1 MVLARGWSG
10 RRREAGLLAAFSVV
24 SLLLLIAR
32 WHFGLPA
39 PVILDLGDAG
49 TSASHFYGIER
60 SGDIAFRWSRTI
72 SAVSLPALASSQ
84 VVTVTL
90 NPARPAG
97 SGTVRFQLLEGSK
110 VLGEYQ
116 ARAGWNSYTATIE
129 PELAP
134 DLRLTIAS
142 DTFFP
147 SANDTRRLGLAVSQ
161 IAAAP
166 RAGDIGYRWPPLL
179 WLALAALTPLLTFLL
194 LLRRSPGYR
203 IAGMAASLFLPY
215 LLSILLPAQIA
226 LPGAAWTFGL
236 AVVLA
241 LIFSAYE
248 LGAQLAWQ
256 RFSAWLVGRIWRELS
271 AVCIFLLGVA
281 VAFTWPV
288 ASRLG
293 SALPGWPGDNFA
305 FLYKLWWFRTAV
317 LNLHLWPFFDPN
329 SYAPF
334 GFNLAQGEPTL
345 INTMPG
351 IILGT
356 LFGDVAS
363 YNILA
368 LLSFVIS
375 GLGAYLLVKE
385 VTGSRSAAL
394 VACVVFA
401 FSPYRMAQYAGHLQL
416 LGTGWIAF
424 AFYFV
429 ERFVHTGKT
438 RYGAFAGLSL
448 ALTAL
453 SAWYYAYM
461 VGLALGLYTLARFA
475 TCRKELTLRAIAR
488 GVAAAAVVLLVLV
501 GPIAL
506 PSIQL
511 WQQGDLTHSAKAA
524 DEHSAAPLDYLL
536 PNELQPL
543 WGELSMRAHANEN
556 VIESSLYLGV
566 VPLAL
571 FLAGSALWWRR
582 KPRHGVGLWGC
593 WVALLLV
600 SVLLSLGLTLHDLQ
614 GQVLVPKGSGVDA
627 IRLPGAIL
635 YDWLPLYSSMRA
647 YARFGVLAS
656 LAIALLAGSGLSC
669 LLAGPRARRYT
680 AFVTLVVLALVMAD
694 FWSAPYSWGT
704 SNVQPTK
711 LSAYLAAAP
720 PGAVMQIPLE
730 STQSGPALFAE
741 SYYGKPITYG
751 YDTFEPPQWS
761 ASKPLLAKFPSNAT
775 LDLLRSW
782 GVRYIV
788 VSANAYG
795 ANWQGTLDYLKSF
808 SRLKHL
814 ADFNEQRTWQ
824 VDPAVLD
831 ARPDLDTYAVPEAFA
846 LFELVR

>member
-1 MVLARGWSG
+1 MALKAERSLHTRNLW
-10 RRREAGLLAAFSVV
+10 LLACFSVV
-24 SLLLLIAR
+24 SLLLLTVR
-32 WHFGLPA
+32 WQFGLPA
-39 PVILDLGDAG
+39 SVALDLGNAG
-49 TSASHFYGIER
+49 TSASHFYRVEH
-60 SGDIAFRWSRTI
+60 SGAVAFRWSRTV

-97 SGTVRFQLLEGSK
+97 NSPVRFQLLDGPK
-110 VLGEYQ
+110 VVGKYQ
-116 ARAGWNSYTATIE
+116 ARAGWNNYTATVE
-129 PELAP
+129 PGLAP
-134 DLRLTIAS
+134 DIRLTIAS

-147 SANDTRRLGLAVSQ
+147 SASDTRRLGVAVSQ
-161 IAAAP
+161 IATAP
-166 RAGDIGYRWPPLL
+166 RYGDIGYSWPPLL
-179 WLALAALTPLLTFLL
+179 WLAVAALTPLLTFLVL
-194 LLRRSPGYR
+194 VRCSPRYR
-203 IAGMAASLFLPY
+203 ITGSAASASLPF
-215 LLSILLPAQIA
+215 LLSILLPAQVA
-226 LPGAAWTFGL
+226 LPIAAWTFGL

-241 LIFSAYE
+241 LILNAYG
-248 LGAQLAWQ
+248 LRDWHAGQ
-256 RFSAWLVGRIWRELS
+256 RFSAWLVGKVWRELS
-271 AVCIFLLGVA
+271 AVCIFLLGLA

-345 INTMPG
+345 INTVPG

-394 VACVVFA
+394 VACVIFA

-416 LGTGWIAF
+416 LGTGWISF

-429 ERFVHTGKT
+429 ERFVRTGKA

-448 ALTAL
+448 GLTAL

-461 VGLALGLYTLARFA
+461 VGLAVGVYTLIRFIIY
-475 TCRKELTLRAIAR
+475 RKDLTLRTITH
-488 GVAAAAVVLLVLV
+488 GVAAAAVVLLILV

-506 PSIQL
+506 PSLQL

-524 DEHSAAPLDYLL
+524 DEHSAAPLDYIL
-536 PNELQPL
+536 PNELQPI
-543 WGELSMRAHANEN
+543 WGEASMRAHADEN

-566 VPLAL
+566 VPVAL
-571 FLAGSALWWRR
+571 FLAGSLFWWRR
-582 KPRHGVGLWGC
+582 KPRQGVELWGC
-593 WVALLLV
+593 WVALLLL

-614 GQVLVPKGSGVDA
+614 GQVLVPKGNGVDA
-627 IRLPGAIL
+627 IRLPGTIL

-656 LAIALLAGSGLSC
+656 LAIALLAGLGLSW
-669 LLAGPRARRYT
+669 LLAHPRARKYS
-680 AFVTLVVLALVMAD
+680 AFVTLVVLGLVMAD
-694 FWSAPYSWGT
+694 FWTAPYSWGT

-720 PGAVMQIPLE
+720 PGAVMQMPLE

-751 YDTFEPPQWS
+751 YDTFEPPQWG
-761 ASKPLLAKFPSNAT
+761 ASKPLLAKFPSEAT

-788 VSANAYG
+788 VSAKAYG
-795 ANWQGTLDYLKSF
+795 ANWQGTFDYLKSF

-814 ADFNEQRTWQ
+814 ADFDEQRTWQ
-824 VDPAVLD
+824 VDPGVLD
-831 ARPDLDTYAVPEAFA
+831 ARPDLDAYAVPESFA